1 MDSNVS
7 APSLARSNSV
17 SAVLLDGVNASFG
30 PLFGFMGSR
39 FPSPRSFTRSNS
51 LSASFDG
58 GLPLGPRDDDDDVH
72 SLGAGASQTLA
83 AVAAF
88 LADTP
93 AVKRETSLLG
103 EHGTQSQW
111 DPAQD
116 NEAQPLPPVKPD
128 VTNAMVVFNVGCEL
142 NMSRVVAGVP
152 GATKGEKPKDKS
164 VYLSNRAR
172 TADLDSSDE
181 NRKGR
186 RLKKSGKPA
195 PTGKAKEFADLGG
208 YKAQIWPSG
217 KVNVYAKTV
226 EAATR
231 SAHEVV
237 SKLKAVN
244 SAVAMHDFKVSNVV
258 GEVACGFALH
268 LEALH
273 RKYAHCSS
281 YNPNARSP
289 EVNFKMDCGVK
300 FRIFATGRISIQGA
314 KSMESVYDSFAVLYG
329 IVKDFNVKNSNMAVD

>member
-1 MDSNVS
+1 MES
-7 APSLARSNSV
+7 
-17 SAVLLDGVNASFG
+17 
-30 PLFGFMGSR
+30 
-39 FPSPRSFTRSNS
+39 
-51 LSASFDG
+51 
-58 GLPLGPRDDDDDVH
+58 RDDDEDVH

-88 LADTP
+88 LADP
-93 AVKRETSLLG
+93 PVLKRESSLLG
-103 EHGTQSQW
+103 EQCTQPQSYGSSQTVQ
-111 DPAQD
+111 P
-116 NEAQPLPPVKPD
+116 NEAQSLPPAKPE

-164 VYLSNRAR
+164 VYLTNRAR
-172 TADLDSSDE
+172 TADRDSDDEE

-186 RLKKSGKPA
+186 RAKKSGKPA
-195 PTGKAKEFADLGG
+195 KTAKPKEFAADMGG

-273 RKYAHCSS
+273 RKYKHCSS

-289 EVNFKMDCGVK
+289 EVNFKLDCGVK

-314 KSMESVYDSFAVLYG
+314 KSMESVYESFDVLYG
-329 IVKDFNVKNSNMAVD
+329 IIKDYNVKNKLAVD